1 MPPALFDDV
10 TLLIT
15 HYNRS
20 GSVQRLLETLLAQ
33 QLRFAAIVVADDGS
47 LPAHRQR
54 LERLVPVYGL
64 QLVASA
70 RNYGLGHN
78 LNQGQA
84 HVQTALTL
92 YVQEDFLPTPKFG
105 PALQQAVALM
115 RRDAQW
121 DLVRFFANFQY
132 PYTTPYQGEFAAI
145 TIPPFAL
152 DYHKIYAYSDNP
164 HLRRTTFPAK
174 FGPYREDLPGDRTEY
189 RMCISFIQ
197 KHGQAL
203 LHNDFQGLFAHVNT
217 AEEPS
222 TMQRVA
228 WKQQPSPLLT
238 LAKTLYRQVK
248 YNYDLLFS

>member
-54 LERLVPVYGL
+54 LEHLAPVYGL

-121 DLVRFFANFQY
+121 DLVRFFANFRY

-164 HLRRTTFPAK
+164 GPLCARQHGRGAQHHAARGLEAAAQPAAHAGQNALSPSQVQLR
-174 FGPYREDLPGDRTEY
+174 
-189 RMCISFIQ
+189 S
-197 KHGQAL
+197 AL
-203 LHNDFQGLFAHVNT
+203 
-217 AEEPS
+217 
-222 TMQRVA
+222 
-228 WKQQPSPLLT
+228 
-238 LAKTLYRQVK
+238 
-248 YNYDLLFS
+248 